1 MAKKVKKS
9 LTTIKGHNENRS
21 WVPPRLNPWRQLV
34 LPVCVAGVVWLA
46 VIYLLFGLY
55 VLLAIAGLSVAL
67 SIFIIVG
74 KRIFRKFR
82 RGKFTLKKEK
92 ESQLKVYEA
101 LNSRLKKAE
110 IFENV
115 IDMEKLERIGTDVE
129 KRIGLERRNGERRR
143 GGDRRHGFERRSSD
157 PRRYEDHRALTNA

>member
-1 MAKKVKKS
+1 
-9 LTTIKGHNENRS
+9 
-21 WVPPRLNPWRQLV
+21 LV

-74 KRIFRKFR
+74 KRTFRKFR

-115 IDMEKLERIGTDVE
+115 IDMEKLERVGTDVE